1 MLNLVGVSQYIDED
15 GDVDKYRAQIE
26 KVRSW
31 TEHLEPADILLILQF
46 FCLSFAG
53 WITEGFSFA
62 VCSVIQVH
70 MKEEH
75 PTQHPT
81 RRGRKTFCKPTYFV
95 IIVNQSVYSCHQF
108 NQLNV
113 HQLFRD
119 FDDAAL
125 PRPTWANYVV
135 ASHKHCFL
143 CIFKGEKTGVFVRFQ
158 AAKIL

>member
-125 PRPTWANYVV
+125 PRPT
-135 ASHKHCFL
+135 
-143 CIFKGEKTGVFVRFQ
+143 
-158 AAKIL
+158 